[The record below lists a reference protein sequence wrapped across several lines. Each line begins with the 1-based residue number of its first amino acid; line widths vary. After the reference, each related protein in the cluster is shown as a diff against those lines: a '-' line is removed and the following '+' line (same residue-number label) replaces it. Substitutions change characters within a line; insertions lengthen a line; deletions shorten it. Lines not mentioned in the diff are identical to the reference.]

1 MIGRI
6 NRIVIV
12 FLIVALALA
21 VVMLNRETTT
31 VYFGRT
37 LNVTANTGVILIG
50 TFGLGIICAGLVSM
64 FFGFKGYLRERALR
78 AKDRQRTA
86 FYESMMKARGFL
98 STGEFQRA
106 RAEWEKLASRDT
118 ANVVARVELS
128 RSLEGMGDPREA
140 LRVLEGIRASDP
152 NNIEVLFRAAE
163 LNIALNNRTAALDNL
178 ALIVA
183 QRPNKKALALARDLS
198 EELDRLED
206 ALEYQAQ
213 LEGLSPG
220 DEGHRDSLYRLEFKK
235 IVRDSANDQL
245 KLREDL
251 KTFLKRRSAFV
262 PALERLALIEESL
275 GNHEDAA
282 QLLVRAGKSSG
293 QSCFWHSAM
302 KLWKNRNQPDKA
314 LAAARNATKETR
326 GSARLE
332 AEILLIKTYLSLD
345 MFEEAKGSIRG
356 FTTLAAAEEVSVT
369 QSMGHQVLSL
379 EGLCLS
385 RLGKHHEAADI
396 WRRLADN
403 DLSLVRPL
411 EALQNLNGD
420 APAARLSTP

>member
-1 MIGRI
+1 MISRI

-12 FLIVALALA
+12 FIIVAIALA

-31 VYFGRT
+31 VYLGRT

-50 TFGLGIICAGLVSM
+50 TFALGIICAGLVSIY
-64 FFGFKGYLRERALR
+64 FGFKSYLRERALR
-78 AKDRQRTA
+78 VKDRQRTA

-106 RAEWEKLASRDT
+106 RAEWEKLASKDP

-140 LRVLEGIRASDP
+140 LRVLDSIRASDP

-163 LNIALNNRTAALDNL
+163 LNIALNNRTAAVDNL
-178 ALIVA
+178 ALITA

-198 EELDRLED
+198 EELGRIED
-206 ALEYQAQ
+206 ALEYQAK

-220 DEGHRDSLYRLEFKK
+220 DEGHREALYRLEFKK
-235 IVRDSANDQL
+235 IVRDGATDQI

-251 KTFLKRRSAFV
+251 KGFVKRRPGFV
-262 PALERLALIEESL
+262 PALEKLAAIEEAL
-275 GNHEDAA
+275 GNHEEAA
-282 QLLVRAGKSSG
+282 QLLVKAGKSSG

-302 KLWKNRNQPDKA
+302 KLWKNRNHPDKA

-326 GSARLE
+326 GTARLE
-332 AEILLIKTYLSLD
+332 AEVLLIKTYLALD
-345 MFEEAKGSIRG
+345 MFEEAKAAIRG
-356 FTTLAAAEEVSVT
+356 FTTLAAAEEVTLT
-369 QSMGHQVLSL
+369 QQMSHQVLSL

-385 RLGKHHEAADI
+385 RLGKHSEAGEI

-403 DLSLVRPL
+403 DLSLIRPF